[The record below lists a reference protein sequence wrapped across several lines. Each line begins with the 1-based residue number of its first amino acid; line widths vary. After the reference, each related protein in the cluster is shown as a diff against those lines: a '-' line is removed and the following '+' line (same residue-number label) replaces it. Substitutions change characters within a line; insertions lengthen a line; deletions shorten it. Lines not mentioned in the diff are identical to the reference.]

1 MQSNEM
7 NTLYDVLNTLKQR
20 NINTEFSWQRNALY
34 VNDKAYDPSSLQIVK
49 TYRFEG
55 ESDPDDAAILYII
68 KADDGLIGY
77 SIDAYGVNSN
87 YDEAYDNF
95 IRQIPIAG
103 HDEQIAFEL

>member
-1 MQSNEM
+1 MQPGEM
-7 NTLYDVLNTLKQR
+7 NTLYEVLNTLKQR
-20 NINTEFSWQRNALY
+20 NIDAEFLWKSDALY
-34 VNDKAYDPSSLQIVK
+34 ANDKAYDPKALQILK

-55 ESDPDDAAILYII
+55 ETDPDDAAILYVI
-68 KADDGLIGY
+68 KTSDGLIGY

-87 YDEAYDNF
+87 YDEAYDNY